1 MIIELRSKE
10 ESKADFGFGQTSKT
24 ISQNEEIEINI
35 TSIISEDY
43 QLLVFII
50 DSSDAIIDSGFTLTI
65 IDDFNFKIEFDK
77 IGTYKIASQFQNRR
91 YNILANELEIIV
103 I

>member
-1 MIIELRSKE
+1 MIIELRKSE
-10 ESKADFGFGQTSKT
+10 IKADFGFGQTSKT

-43 QLLVFII
+43 YLIVYVKN
-50 DSSDAIIDSGFTLTI
+50 SSDEIINSGFTLTI
-65 IDDFNFKIEFDK
+65 IDDFNFKIEFDN

-91 YNILANELEIIV
+91 DNILANELEIIV

>member
-1 MIIELRSKE
+1 MIIELRKS
-10 ESKADFGFGQTSKT
+10 ESRADFGFGQTSKT

-43 QLLVFII
+43 YLIVYVKN
-50 DSSDAIIDSGFTLTI
+50 SSDEIIDSGFTLTI
-65 IDDFNFKIEFDK
+65 IDDFNFKIEFDN
-77 IGTYKIASQFQNRR
+77 IGTYKIVSEYQSRR
-91 YNILANELEIIV
+91 DNISVNELEIIV

>member
-1 MIIELRSKE
+1 MIVQLRNKE
-10 ESKADFGFGQTSKT
+10 ESKSDFGFGQTSKT

-65 IDDFNFKIEFDK
+65 IDRFNFKIEFDN

-91 YNILANELEIIV
+91 DNILANELEIIV